1 LTGDPVLE
9 VPRISSK
16 AIAPQNKIR
25 VDPADRKLESMS
37 QFARKNPNELE
48 IPAAKRQK
56 AYDASALR
64 NITYAKADAQAGPDV
79 QIISDDEEDDV
90 NSQYH
95 IIETS
100 TSLRSI
106 GKLRRAV
113 AKRSDTGQ
121 SLDAASFSL
130 KLSKLLPLY
139 S

>member
-1 LTGDPVLE
+1 MIDESVTS

-16 AIAPQNKIR
+16 PVAPQNKIR
-25 VDPADRKLESMS
+25 IDPQDRKLESMS

-48 IPAAKRQK
+48 LPPAKRQK
-56 AYDASALR
+56 ANDDSALR
-64 NITYAKADAQAGPDV
+64 NITYTQTDARAGPDV

-113 AKRSDTGQ
+113 AKRSDPG
-121 SLDAASFSL
+121 
-130 KLSKLLPLY
+130 
-139 S
+139 